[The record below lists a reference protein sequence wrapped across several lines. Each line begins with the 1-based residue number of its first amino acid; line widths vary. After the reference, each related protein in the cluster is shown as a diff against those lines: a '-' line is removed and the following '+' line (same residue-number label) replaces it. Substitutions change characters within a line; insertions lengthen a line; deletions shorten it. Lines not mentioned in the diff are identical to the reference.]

1 MKKIIFFIICL
12 LFTGSFLE
20 VRAFTVSPVKQIVTL
35 EQGTGRNV
43 KIKIRNTER
52 NTAKYKISVVGVKQD
67 DQGYPVYGTN
77 IEEAEKWVRS
87 EQEVLEIGPGK
98 EIEAS
103 FKINIPKGTYPG
115 SHYVGLSAE
124 PMLLGDENKNFIG
137 KLISLLLIEVSG
149 TVNETLSITKWSG
162 EKSFYLSLEKLKLN
176 VGLKNDGNTELPI
189 KGKIRLYNWLDKKT
203 AEGDVFLG
211 NTILPQA
218 QRTTEVLLPDFNNW
232 QLPGI
237 YRAQLDLV
245 YGRTGQKISVQ
256 YAFWY
261 ISIYW
266 LIAIGLILSIVIWTL
281 IKKIKNKREEETPFK
296 I

>member
-1 MKKIIFFIICL
+1 MKKIIFFIICAW
-12 LFTGSFLE
+12 FIGFFLE
-20 VRAFTVSPVKQIVTL
+20 AKAFTVSPVKQIVTL
-35 EQGTGRNV
+35 EQGTGRNI

-52 NTAKYKISVVGVKQD
+52 NTTKYKISVVGVKQD

-77 IEEAEKWVRS
+77 IEEAEKWVKS

-98 EIEAS
+98 EVESS

-124 PMLLGDENKNFIG
+124 PLLSGDENKNFVG

-149 TVNETLSITKWSG
+149 TVNETLSVIKWSG
-162 EKSFYLSLEKLKLN
+162 EKNFYLSLEKLKLN
-176 VGLKNDGNTELPI
+176 VDLKNDGNTELPI
-189 KGKIRLYNWLDKKT
+189 KGKIRLYNWLDKKI

-211 NTILPQA
+211 NTILPQT
-218 QRTTEVLLPDFNNW
+218 QRTTGVLLPDSKSW
-232 QLPGI
+232 LLPGV

-245 YGRTGQKISVQ
+245 YGRTGQKLSVQ

-261 ISIYW
+261 TSIYW
-266 LIAIGLILSIVIWTL
+266 LVVVGAIILIIVWTL
-281 IKKIKNKREEETPFK
+281 IKKIKNKKEQETPFK

>member
-1 MKKIIFFIICL
+1 MKKIIFFIICA
-12 LFTGSFLE
+12 LFLGFFSE
-20 VRAFTVSPVKQIVTL
+20 VKAFTVSPVKQIVTL

-52 NTAKYKISVVGVKQD
+52 LTTKYKISVVGVKQD

-124 PMLLGDENKNFIG
+124 PMLSGDENKNFVG

-149 TVNETLSITKWSG
+149 TVNETLSVIKWSG
-162 EKSFYLSLEKLKLN
+162 ERNFYLSLEKLRLN

-203 AEGDVFLG
+203 AEEDVFLG
-211 NTILPQA
+211 NTILPQT
-218 QRTTEVLLPDFNNW
+218 QRTTEVLLPDISGW
-232 QLPGI
+232 RLPGV

-245 YGRTGQKISVQ
+245 YGRTEQKLSAQ

-261 ISIYW
+261 VSIYW
-266 LIAIGLILSIVIWTL
+266 LIVAGSIILVIGWTL
-281 IKKIKNKREEETPFK
+281 VKKIKNKKEQENPFK